1 MDTTFLR
8 EISLLVRSPKKG
20 IDEIFWF
27 GTLEKGIK
35 AGLAGWCATHI
46 LGFALGIILL
56 PLAMTFGGFLLL
68 GGRAGDLFGRK
79 RLFLIGLVVFSLAI
93 MLVSTNI
100 TATNAESELQTV
112 QEKVSKVQAK
122 NTSAA
127 QEISELSS
135 RSRLNKIAKQY
146 GLSLNNGSIRNVYK

>member
-1 MDTTFLR
+1 M
-8 EISLLVRSPKKG
+8 
-20 IDEIFWF
+20 
-27 GTLEKGIK
+27 
-35 AGLAGWCATHI
+35 AQNGLARELPQQTPGATTPVHKTKTVVTPNPSI
-46 LGFALGIILL
+46 KTQRVAFS
-56 PLAMTFGGFLLL
+56 
-68 GGRAGDLFGRK
+68 LFEKVLCVG
-79 RLFLIGLVVFSLAI
+79 LSLVVFGLAI

-100 TATNAESELQTV
+100 ATSNAQNQLQTV
-112 QEKVSKVQAK
+112 QTKVTKVQAK

>member
-1 MDTTFLR
+1 M
-8 EISLLVRSPKKG
+8 
-20 IDEIFWF
+20 
-27 GTLEKGIK
+27 
-35 AGLAGWCATHI
+35 AQNGLARELPQQTPGATTPVHKTTTVATPNPSI
-46 LGFALGIILL
+46 KTQRVAFSMFEKVLCVGLS
-56 PLAMTFGGFLLL
+56 
-68 GGRAGDLFGRK
+68 
-79 RLFLIGLVVFSLAI
+79 LVVFSLAI

-112 QEKVSKVQAK
+112 QENVSKVQAK

>member
-1 MDTTFLR
+1 M
-8 EISLLVRSPKKG
+8 INM
-20 IDEIFWF
+20 
-27 GTLEKGIK
+27 
-35 AGLAGWCATHI
+35 AQNGLARELPQQTPGATTPVHKTTTVATPNPAI
-46 LGFALGIILL
+46 KTQRVAFSMFEKVLCVGLS
-56 PLAMTFGGFLLL
+56 
-68 GGRAGDLFGRK
+68 
-79 RLFLIGLVVFSLAI
+79 LVVFSLAI

>member
-1 MDTTFLR
+1 M
-8 EISLLVRSPKKG
+8 
-20 IDEIFWF
+20 
-27 GTLEKGIK
+27 IK
-35 AGLAGWCATHI
+35 MAQNGLARELPQQTPGATTPVHKTKTVVTPNPSI
-46 LGFALGIILL
+46 KTQRVAFS
-56 PLAMTFGGFLLL
+56 
-68 GGRAGDLFGRK
+68 LFEK
-79 RLFLIGLVVFSLAI
+79 VLCVSLSLVVFGLAI

-100 TATNAESELQTV
+100 ATSNAQSQLQTV
-112 QEKVSKVQAK
+112 QTKVTKVQAK

>member
-1 MDTTFLR
+1 M
-8 EISLLVRSPKKG
+8 
-20 IDEIFWF
+20 
-27 GTLEKGIK
+27 
-35 AGLAGWCATHI
+35 AQNGLARELPQQTPGATTPVHKTKTVVTPNPSI
-46 LGFALGIILL
+46 KTQRVAFS
-56 PLAMTFGGFLLL
+56 
-68 GGRAGDLFGRK
+68 LFEK
-79 RLFLIGLVVFSLAI
+79 VLCVSLSLVVFGLAI

-100 TATNAESELQTV
+100 ATSNAQSQLQTV
-112 QEKVSKVQAK
+112 QTKVTKVQAK

>member
-1 MDTTFLR
+1 MAQNGLARELPQQTPGATTPVHKTTTVATPNPSIKTQRVAFSMFEKVLCVGL
-8 EISLLVRSPKKG
+8 SLL
-20 IDEIFWF
+20 
-27 GTLEKGIK
+27 
-35 AGLAGWCATHI
+35 
-46 LGFALGIILL
+46 
-56 PLAMTFGGFLLL
+56 
-68 GGRAGDLFGRK
+68 
-79 RLFLIGLVVFSLAI
+79 VFSLAI

>member
-1 MDTTFLR
+1 M
-8 EISLLVRSPKKG
+8 
-20 IDEIFWF
+20 
-27 GTLEKGIK
+27 
-35 AGLAGWCATHI
+35 AQNGLARELPQQTPGATTPVHKTTTVATPNPSI
-46 LGFALGIILL
+46 KTQRVSFSMFEKVLCVGLS
-56 PLAMTFGGFLLL
+56 
-68 GGRAGDLFGRK
+68 
-79 RLFLIGLVVFSLAI
+79 LVVFSLAI